1 MCKPTFSNVEN
12 FINMDGIL
20 QQIKID
26 HLFTNF
32 SLKKKKS
39 NVLII
44 DLFYITKKI
53 KVLIFVS
60 TKG

>member
-26 HLFTNF
+26 NLFINF
-32 SLKKKKS
+32 SLKKKKLQCAY
-39 NVLII
+39 N
-44 DLFYITKKI
+44 
-53 KVLIFVS
+53 
-60 TKG
+60 

>member
-32 SLKKKKS
+32 SFKKNKIQCAYNWSFLYNKKNQS
-39 NVLII
+39 
-44 DLFYITKKI
+44 
-53 KVLIFVS
+53 LIFVS